1 MLVAAEDRLSCIQG
15 YAQEGWHES
24 QRSCWGSGRDSWP
37 QRKIEHALW
46 GKHFVRLCT
55 LVVRPAARKCAFTA
69 IKRSL
74 PEINI
79 IIMTLWYSHA
89 PTPLIVV
96 AIIPIPCSFWNV
108 LPHILHPPWWNS
120 MADRCRGDGF
130 LQDLGPVLVSFDS
143 SAIFWPR
150 STKSSSSLVSAKHTL
165 LPVVLVMYPTEQ
177 CRAWL
182 PFRSLTATALL
193 QEPSEVWIRVL
204 LID

>member
-15 YAQEGWHES
+15 YAQEEGWHES

-37 QRKIEHALW
+37 QRKIEHCEVSTSSAYVPL
-46 GKHFVRLCT
+46 L
-55 LVVRPAARKCAFTA
+55 CAFTA
-69 IKRSL
+69 IKGSL

-120 MADRCRGDGF
+120 MADRCRGDG
-130 LQDLGPVLVSFDS
+130 LLEDLGPVSVSFDGN
-143 SAIFWPR
+143 AIIWPS
-150 STKSSSSLVSAKHTL
+150 STKSSSSLVSAKHCCL
-165 LPVVLVMYPTEQ
+165 
-177 CRAWL
+177 
-182 PFRSLTATALL
+182 
-193 QEPSEVWIRVL
+193 
-204 LID
+204 